1 MTSEQ
6 LELWL
11 CGRDQGLPTARE
23 IAGAL
28 GLRLEAVEDTTLLR
42 VSERRRT
49 VRFLLAV
56 LRDLFSADRDVRAW
70 LRAPRAELAGRPPLD
85 ALLGGRLAEVEAL
98 AVADW
103 HRPQPV
109 PRADPVAR
117 QAGAATARRDATACG
132 AC

>member
-11 CGRDQGLPTARE
+11 CGREQALPTARE
-23 IAGAL
+23 IASAL
-28 GLRLEAVEDTTLLR
+28 GLRFEAIEDTTLLR

-49 VRFLLAV
+49 IRFLLAL
-56 LRDLFSADRDVRAW
+56 LRDQFATDRDVRAW
-70 LRAPRAELAGRPPLD
+70 LRAPRVELAGRPPIE
-85 ALLGGRLAEVEAL
+85 ALFGGRLGEVEAL

-103 HRPQPV
+103 HRPQGALRV
-109 PRADPVAR
+109 APVAR
-117 QAGAATARRDATACG
+117 QAGAGAPRRDATACS

>member
-11 CGRDQGLPTARE
+11 CGRDQALPSARE
-23 IAGAL
+23 IAAAF
-28 GLRLEAVEDTTLLR
+28 GLRHEAIEDTTLLR

-49 VRFLLAV
+49 IRFLLAV
-56 LRDLFSADRDVRAW
+56 LRDLFTSDRDVRAW
-70 LRAPRAELAGRPPLD
+70 LRAPRDELAGRPPLD
-85 ALLGGRLAEVEAL
+85 AVLGGRLAEVEAL

-103 HRPQPV
+103 HRPQAA
-109 PRADPVAR
+109 PRAISRAR
-117 QAGAATARRDATACG
+117 QAATVAPRRDPTACN